1 MNEGHSRLTDW
12 GLEHVRVEKNFS
24 VLDVGCGGGRTVAK
38 LAAMASEGAV
48 YGVDYS
54 DGSVAASRAQN
65 QDLVATGRVF
75 IEKATVSH
83 LPFPD
88 NKFDV
93 VTAVETH
100 YYWPDL
106 AKDIREIQ
114 RVLKPGGKLVIIAEM
129 YKGGKYDLL
138 KWPAM
143 WLLRSAHLTA
153 KEHEELFSKAGY
165 TDVEVFEE
173 RDHGWIT
180 AVGARPK
187 ASS

>member
-1 MNEGHSRLTDW
+1 MYDLLRWAAAIALAAYVLFQARKPTRWGGRIFLRAMNEGHSRLTDW

-93 VTAVETH
+93 VTAVE
-100 YYWPDL
+100 
-106 AKDIREIQ
+106 
-114 RVLKPGGKLVIIAEM
+114 
-129 YKGGKYDLL
+129 
-138 KWPAM
+138 
-143 WLLRSAHLTA
+143 
-153 KEHEELFSKAGY
+153 
-165 TDVEVFEE
+165 
-173 RDHGWIT
+173 
-180 AVGARPK
+180 
-187 ASS
+187 